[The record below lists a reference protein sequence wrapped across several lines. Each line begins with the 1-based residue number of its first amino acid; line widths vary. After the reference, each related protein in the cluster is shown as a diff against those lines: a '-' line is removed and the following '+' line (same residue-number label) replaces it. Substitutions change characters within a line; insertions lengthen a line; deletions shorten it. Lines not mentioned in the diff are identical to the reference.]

1 MIGQMIGHYRII
13 DILGEGGMGI
23 VYKAHDVHL
32 ERDVALKILNS
43 QAVNNPQFIER
54 FKREAR
60 NQAKLTH
67 QNIVPVY
74 GFTEES
80 HVLGIVME
88 YVEGETIEQI
98 IEHRVRISTIQAL
111 QIIRQ
116 VLCGTAYAHSKGFVH
131 RDIKPSNIIVNN
143 EGVAKLM
150 DFGISKSVND
160 TKGITRTGTKLGT
173 ILYMSPEQIK
183 AVEPTNQ
190 SDIYSIGITLYE
202 MLSGK
207 NPFDVGTDY
216 QIMEAHLKMNPPR
229 LSTIVGNIGQEI
241 DNIIARAL
249 NKSLKKRYAS
259 CEEFI
264 DDIDSILENIKP
276 GKEKFISHE
285 RTVIPEEQVY
295 YEEPAYIESDP
306 EPLTLTRESQL
317 PPLPPLPK
325 KIPGR
330 KFKFYAFA
338 FLFLVIISGLVLFIY
353 DSISDFWKKEY
364 QKSDMQGLV
373 DSYKLNP
380 AYALNSGW
388 KIINTPSH
396 EQLNSVSFVDN
407 TTGFAVGL
415 NGTLLKTT
423 DSGENWNSILDS
435 TNVFYKL
442 NFYSICFNSLAHGF
456 LAANDGN
463 LVTFDP
469 AAGVFQPVNTGVS
482 ESLFDVYFLKN
493 SPVGISV
500 GSGGVIIRTENN
512 GYTWSRVNSPVNVL
526 LYKVFFTDA
535 NNGYIAG
542 WNGVVLKTS
551 DKGKTWSQLNQVCDK
566 YLRGVYFIDKE
577 TGIVAGGGGEI
588 YRTDNGG
595 KDWEL
600 VKSGVTSGLYSVWFF
615 NDKSGIILGSKGEI
629 LTSQDAGKSW
639 KVTQSGQYAGLT
651 GLTLTPSRKVF
662 LSGQN
667 GLILTSLK

>member
-43 QAVNNPQFIER
+43 QAINNPQFIER

-98 IEHRVRISTIQAL
+98 INQRVRVSFIEAL

-116 VLCGTAYAHSKGFVH
+116 VLAGTAYAHSKGFVH
-131 RDIKPSNIIVNN
+131 RDIKPSNIIVNSD
-143 EGVAKLM
+143 GVAKLM
-150 DFGISKSVND
+150 DFGISKSIYD

-183 AVEPTNQ
+183 AIEPTNQ

-241 DNIIARAL
+241 DDIIARAL

-264 DDIDSILENIKP
+264 ADIDSLLEGTGREKEKYAVREKIILPEENI
-276 GKEKFISHE
+276 F
-285 RTVIPEEQVY
+285 REQEQFFVQN
-295 YEEPAYIESDP
+295 EPDP
-306 EPLTLTRESQL
+306 QTLVVEAPAST
-317 PPLPPLPK
+317 K
-325 KIPGR
+325 KTGR
-330 KFKFYAFA
+330 KFKFYVFA
-338 FLFLVIISGLVLFIY
+338 LLFLVVISGLIMFIY
-353 DSISDFWKKEY
+353 DSISDFWKTEY
-364 QKSDMQGLV
+364 QKTDERGLV

-380 AYALNSGW
+380 AYSINSGW

-396 EQLNSVSFVDN
+396 EQLNAVSFADN
-407 TTGFAVGL
+407 MTGYAAGL

-423 DSGENWNSILDS
+423 DAGQSWNSILDS
-435 TNVFYKL
+435 SSIYSKL
-442 NFYSICFNSLAHGF
+442 NFYSICFNSPTRGF
-456 LAANDGN
+456 LSANDGS
-463 LVTFDP
+463 LISFDP
-469 AAGVFQPVNTGVS
+469 ETGAMLPVNTGIS
-482 ESLFDVYFLKN
+482 ESLFDVYFYKN
-493 SPVGISV
+493 SPVGIAV
-500 GSGGVIIRTENN
+500 GSGGVILRTENN
-512 GYTWSRVNSPVNVL
+512 GYAWSRINSPVNVL
-526 LYKVFFTDA
+526 LYKVFFNSA
-535 NNGYIAG
+535 NNGYIVG
-542 WNGVVLKTS
+542 WNGVVLNTK
-551 DKGKTWSQLNQVCDK
+551 DKGKTWSKLNQVSDK
-566 YLRGVYFIDKE
+566 YLRGVYFIDNE

-595 KDWEL
+595 EDWEL
-600 VKSGVTSGLYSVWFF
+600 VKSGVISGLYSVWFF
-615 NDKSGIILGSKGEI
+615 NNKSGIILGSKGEI

-651 GLTLTPSRKVF
+651 GITITPSKKVF